1 MKKWLSAILMTV
13 LLIQAMPLGAFAAM
27 GHVLT
32 DEELAAAY
40 ALTGFGDTGSTQSNA
55 GYHKG
60 MKPNVTWN
68 AMQVSDWLD
77 EQLSTYLFSVEDIL
91 SRASVKLARLKE
103 SDQKGYSHFSDDNPD
118 YKGMIDYVQGLYEE
132 AEALREEMRWQQAR
146 LQQQAGIIAELGRK
160 LQNESGSL
168 YPSDRVRLSAAI
180 KGAEAE
186 LKAARKEVAD
196 AAEQWEIE
204 IFLMQQTLD
213 PAFSGASGPGHQ
225 GGNVGEWISELSVYG
240 EDAAENS
247 APVTLVNTSGSRLGR
262 MSAKGSV
269 LSNADSASVYVMTE
283 NEISLKFYTAD
294 ENGNKRYLEG
304 LKVTIQ
310 DLRNKEAEPVTF
322 TTRKDGAIH
331 PTSNIFTVDDDKNVL
346 FKLDVEAE
354 AQGCRSLGSA
364 KVKMK
369 LGEERKMP
377 MQPLSGAVANA
388 AQANAGD
395 DRPYVYSAS
404 FEGSDIFRDSYEMI
418 NSHLNDWDFEI
429 KVEVRYPEGGEQPEP
444 LLSYWTIGDSWTHY
458 EQRWAKPTSREGNV
472 FTFKDQWK
480 KLIAPDVKE
489 ELYPFIAFSKDE
501 SAERFNTE
509 LISVKS
515 VVDSPFE
522 AGSDAFVD
530 VYEKGLGFSFQ
541 VPLGGG
547 HTLDFALNLPWKKYL
562 PKVTIDNGGFIT
574 VFIGTDLFSDKLE
587 EKASWQSRDMQ
598 DFEDGQKR
606 AEREGGFAQH
616 LAQMG
621 AAYDYYKTGGW
632 KFLGESKLE
641 FGWFVLG
648 SGRMEG
654 QDIGTKDEV
663 GIIQVRAG
671 TGVLLKYSYSWTFV
685 HMVGFVPAYISFSLG
700 VNAGFG
706 ISLQVGWTWKVGE
719 KGFKSFE
726 FKPFNDI
733 TILISFSFTA
743 QAGVGIKG
751 VADLYVRFL
760 AQLNFRI
767 TLYLMGVG
775 LNSFT
780 VGGEISLT
788 VGMTIVFVEISKT
801 WGPWGGTW
809 YDSAASNAIPPLQK
823 YVVANAA
830 AAEEITAATQEPTAY
845 PGLAPAAKAI
855 LSNEKD
861 ARSNI
866 RVATS
871 NGHTFAF
878 YLDKVEGRQRV
889 CWIDVNTGKKG
900 NAQMHLY
907 DRWSS
912 RSPHLNDYA
921 FDAWSDGNTI
931 VLVGCCA
938 GKFDK
943 DGYPVESTMA
953 DPQAYTW
960 IMPLTS
966 WSEREELVP
975 IGDYFSSVERSAVN
989 LDAAYNPRGVTNPKI
1004 EWARVTYETYDVSK
1018 EKYVSGIEVYGFA
1031 ERVDGGDADKAGYVC
1046 FEYTGS
1052 RNFNLLSDMAV
1063 MNALGDDHERVNLR
1077 SSVKGH
1083 TGRIEG
1089 DSRFRCFGFVALS
1102 RPKNDA
1108 EGERAIELYDWE
1120 MNTAPVKF
1128 KVQKTPTLLVTLTD
1142 TKRRA
1147 VAVKK
1152 GDIGAFELVQT
1163 VGTGSDD
1170 YAQTLFY
1177 TEAETNRDGVKR
1189 YKLKGL
1195 TISGKKGAL
1204 TRSLSYDVTDMDYD
1218 ITVPSAA
1225 FEVQTVNGTPYI
1237 YWLSTVEKKKE
1248 SDPDTWRLWVC
1259 LYDPATDTVSAPEVF
1274 SEFTLAGGIVPRD
1287 VELTENGQGFL
1298 TATPLP
1304 KDGDKDPK
1312 PLTLYSFPLTLKPVL
1327 TLKDMAVE
1335 DTTVAAGDF
1344 EDTTI
1349 VLMNEGNMGISAF
1362 DVEMFVK
1369 EGGRETVVETLH
1381 YDCMNPD
1388 RSTLTMAVGKS
1399 RKELLKGKAAIYRNS
1414 DYDYASRPRAWTIEQ
1429 EKLTLKASQGDKN
1442 AAWTS
1447 SLNKRD
1453 SRNNFIQTNMLMPGA
1468 LASFTGT
1475 LKIPETWSGDK
1486 TLYLRVKQVY
1496 AYANWQGAMA
1506 NAAGMRSESG
1516 IQPNAAATQELTWT
1530 LNGEGDRLELQPGA
1544 LASNAAFMNA
1554 VESGQIAKAVDA
1566 GDAVPL
1572 KVSVHDIEIEHRL
1585 YKDVDGTK
1593 LLDIIISN
1601 YADTK
1606 DTFKL
1611 SCEVFLDSSNNSY
1624 VVTLPYYTK
1633 AVASRLTHTITLP
1646 VTTLVPDAAK
1656 YNRARVVVTAVSR
1669 DELVLANN
1677 EFTLFLGG
1685 GEKLHFTRQP
1695 EDVTAQE
1702 GEDVSFEVEVAGGK
1716 QPYTY
1721 QWQVWDPKHEK
1732 WVDLPGF
1739 TDPTLS
1745 RKDIEKKWD
1754 GARFRCVVTDAEGTQ
1769 IISREVTLHVRD
1781 GVDTGDHSSLPL
1793 YLAVALAA
1801 LIMLW
1806 WMRRRR
1812 A

>member
-1 MKKWLSAILMTV
+1 MKKWLSAILMLV
-13 LLIQAMPLGAFAAM
+13 LLLQALPLSALASA

-40 ALTGFGDTGSTQSNA
+40 ALTGFGDSGARSNTA
-55 GYHKG
+55 VHKG
-60 MKPNVTWN
+60 MKPNETWN

-77 EQLSTYLFSVEDIL
+77 EQLNTYVFSVEDIL
-91 SRASVKLARLKE
+91 SRASVKLARLKA
-103 SDQKGYSHFSDDNPD
+103 SDQMGYSHFSDDNTD
-118 YKGMIDYVQGLYEE
+118 YRGMINYVQTMYEN
-132 AEALREEMRWQQAR
+132 AEALREEMRWQQDR
-146 LQQQAGIIAELGRK
+146 LQEKAGIIAELGGK
-160 LQNESGSL
+160 LQNEGDSL

-180 KGAEAE
+180 KEAEAE
-186 LKAARKEVAD
+186 LKAARQEVAD
-196 AAEQWEIE
+196 RAAEWEGSIK
-204 IFLMQQTLD
+204 LMQTVLD
-213 PAFSGASGPGHQ
+213 PAYEGAAEPVFQ
-225 GGNVGEWISELSVYG
+225 GGNVGEWLAELSAYG
-240 EDAAENS
+240 EEAAENR
-247 APVTLVNTSGSRLGR
+247 APVALVNASGSRLGR
-262 MSAKGSV
+262 MSAGGSV

-283 NEISLKFYTAD
+283 DEISLKFYTAD
-294 ENGNKRYLEG
+294 ESGNRKYLKG
-304 LKVTIQ
+304 LKVTLQ
-310 DLRNKEAEPVTF
+310 DLRNPNAAPETF
-322 TTRKDGAIH
+322 TTRADGAIH
-331 PTSNIFTVDDDKNVL
+331 LTSNLFTVDDDKNVL

-377 MQPLSGAVANA
+377 MQPLSDTVANA
-388 AQANAGD
+388 AQANAGSD
-395 DRPYVYSAS
+395 SPYVYSAS
-404 FEGSDIFRDSYEMI
+404 FEGNDIFKDSYEMM
-418 NSHLNDWDFEI
+418 NSHLNTWDFEI

-472 FTFKDQWK
+472 YTFKNQWK
-480 KLIAPDVKE
+480 KLIAPDVDE
-489 ELYPFIAFSKDE
+489 ELYPFIAFSKDG
-501 SAERFNTE
+501 SAEHFNTE

-522 AGSDAFVD
+522 AGSDAFVG
-530 VYEKGLGFSFQ
+530 VYEKGLGLSFQ
-541 VPLGGG
+541 IPLTGD
-547 HTLDFALNLPWKKYL
+547 HTLDIAFNLPWKKYL
-562 PKVTIDNGGFIT
+562 PKVTIDNAGFVT
-574 VFIGTDLFSDKLE
+574 AFIGTDLFSDKLE

-598 DFEDGQKR
+598 DFADGQKR

-648 SGRMEG
+648 SGLM
-654 QDIGTKDEV
+654 DADNIDTKDET
-663 GIIQVRAG
+663 GIIKLRVG
-671 TGVLLKYSYSWTFV
+671 TGVLLKYSYSWTLV
-685 HMVGFVPAYISFSLG
+685 HMVGPVPAYISFSLG
-700 VNAGFG
+700 VNAGVGVSF
-706 ISLQVGWTWKVGE
+706 QVGWSWKVGE
-719 KGFKSFE
+719 GFKAFE

-743 QAGVGIKG
+743 QAGAGIKG

-767 TLYLMGVG
+767 TLYLTGVG

-788 VGMTIVFVEISKT
+788 VGATIIFVEISKT

-809 YDSAASNAIPPLQK
+809 YDSAASNALPPLQR
-823 YVVANAA
+823 YVTANAV
-830 AAEEITAATQEPTAY
+830 EQITAATQEPTSY

-855 LSNEKD
+855 LTNEKN

-866 RVATS
+866 KVATS

-878 YLDKVEGRQRV
+878 YLDKVGGQQRV
-889 CWIDVNTGKKG
+889 CWVDVNTGRKG
-900 NAQMHLY
+900 NAQMLLD
-907 DRWSS
+907 DRTAHWS
-912 RSPHLNDYA
+912 RDLNDYA
-921 FDAWSDGNTI
+921 FDAWSDGDTI

-938 GKFDK
+938 GKFDA
-943 DGYPVESTMA
+943 DGYPVESPMTNS
-953 DPQAYTW
+953 QAYSW
-960 IMPLTS
+960 IMPLTY
-966 WSEREELVP
+966 WSERDDLVAL
-975 IGDYFSSVERSAVN
+975 GDNFYSIEKSAVS
-989 LDAAYNPRGVTNPKI
+989 LDLAHNPRGITNPKI

-1018 EKYVSGIEVYGFA
+1018 EKYVSGIELYGFA
-1031 ERVDGGDADKAGYVC
+1031 ERVDGGDASKAGYAC
-1046 FEYTGS
+1046 FEYAGG
-1052 RNFNLLSDMAV
+1052 RNFNLMSDMAV

-1077 SSVKGH
+1077 SSVKGYS
-1083 TGRIEG
+1083 GRIEG
-1089 DSRFRCFGFVALS
+1089 SSRFRCFGFVALS
-1102 RPKNDA
+1102 RPRDNA

-1128 KVQKTPTLLVTLTD
+1128 KVQTKPAFQATLTE

-1147 VAVKK
+1147 IAVKK
-1152 GDIGAFELVQT
+1152 GDIGAFEMVQT
-1163 VGTGSDD
+1163 VGTGSDN

-1177 TEAETNRDGVKR
+1177 TEAETNGDGVKR

-1195 TISGKKGAL
+1195 NIGGKKGAL
-1204 TRSLSYDVTDMDYD
+1204 TRSLSYDVTDVDYD

-1248 SDPDTWRLWVC
+1248 SDPDAWRLWVC

-1274 SEFTLAGGIVPRD
+1274 SEFTLDRGIVPRD

-1312 PLTLYSFPLTLKPVL
+1312 PMTLYSFPLTLKPVL

-1349 VLMNEGNMGISAF
+1349 VLMNEGNMGLSAF
-1362 DVEMFVK
+1362 DVEMFIK

-1381 YDCMNPD
+1381 YDCMRPE
-1388 RSTLTMAVGKS
+1388 RSTLTMVSGKAQ
-1399 RKELLKGKAAIYRNS
+1399 KELLKGREAVYRNS
-1414 DYDYASRPRAWTIEQ
+1414 DYDYASRPRGWTLEQ

-1453 SRNNFIQTNMLMPGA
+1453 SKNNYIQTNMLMPGA

-1475 LKIPETWSGDK
+1475 LKIPENWSGDK
-1486 TLYLRVKQVY
+1486 TLYLRVKKMY

-1506 NAAGMRSESG
+1506 NAAGAKGDSG

-1530 LNGEGDRLELQPGA
+1530 LNGEGDRLELEPGT

-1554 VESGQIAKAVDA
+1554 VGSGLIANAVDA

-1572 KVSVHDIEIEHRL
+1572 EVSVHDVEIDHRL
-1585 YKDVDGTK
+1585 YRDVDGTR
-1593 LLDIIISN
+1593 LLDIIVSN
-1601 YADTK
+1601 FADT
-1606 DTFKL
+1606 DDSFKL
-1611 SCEVFLDSSNNSY
+1611 TCQVYLDGSDEAY
-1624 VVTLPYYTK
+1624 VVTLPYYDK
-1633 AVASRLTHTITLP
+1633 AVANRMTHTITLP
-1646 VTTLVPDAAK
+1646 VASLVPDAD
-1656 YNRARVVVTAVSR
+1656 RHSSARVVISAVSR
-1669 DELVLANN
+1669 DEVAYANN
-1677 EFTLFLGG
+1677 AFTLILGG
-1685 GEKLHFTRQP
+1685 GDPLHFEKQP

-1702 GEDVSFEVEVAGGK
+1702 GEDVSFTVEVGGGK
-1716 QPYTY
+1716 TPYTY

-1739 TDPTLS
+1739 TEPTLS

-1769 IISREVTLHVRD
+1769 IISQEVTLTVRD
-1781 GVDTGDHSSLPL
+1781 SVDTGDDSNLPL
-1793 YLAVALAA
+1793 YTAVALAA
-1801 LIMLW
+1801 LALLW
-1806 WMRRRR
+1806 WMRRRIS
-1812 A
+1812 